1 MSRQKEHMSRTW
13 TKRMKIIG
21 ALAGVLAAAA
31 VIPSAGVAA
40 STSSERTTFKSC
52 GHLPFNPNGG
62 YFPVKVEV
70 LEGNVPCRV
79 ALRVMKDQ
87 YSNDPRIKGD
97 KGWSCDGAEGF
108 HVCKKTRG
116 RHQGTIRARFG
127 CEPRTEGPRAALSEH
142 RQCRKVVQRRA

>member
-31 VIPSAGVAA
+31 LIPSAGVAA
-40 STSSERTTFKSC
+40 SSSSERTTFKSC
-52 GHLPFNPNGG
+52 GHLPFTPPGRAFV
-62 YFPVKVEV
+62 YPPVKVEV

-87 YSNDPRIKGD
+87 YSNDPRFKGD

-108 HVCKKTRG
+108 NVCEKTQG

-127 CEPRTEGPRAALSEH
+127 CDPRMEGPKSCNGRPKSD
-142 RQCRKVVQRRA
+142 